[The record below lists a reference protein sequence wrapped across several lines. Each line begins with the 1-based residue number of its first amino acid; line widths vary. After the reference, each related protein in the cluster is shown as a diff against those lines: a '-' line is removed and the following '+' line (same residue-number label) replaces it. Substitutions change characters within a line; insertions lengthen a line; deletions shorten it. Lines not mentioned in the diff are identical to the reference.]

1 MKKTNF
7 YIMVV
12 ILYLITI
19 ISILGALGCMLNS
32 KFEVDERYYLIDG
45 NTKISQAKKQTEIQK
60 LDEKGRRLEA
70 QTYLLAFLAFT
81 TFTAASALTLKRRYI
96 IKKG

>member
-7 YIMVV
+7 YILVV
-12 ILYLITI
+12 ILYLLTP

-45 NTKISQAKKQTEIQK
+45 NTKINLAQKQFEIQK
-60 LDEKGRRLEA
+60 LDEKGHRLEA

-81 TFTAASALTLKRRYI
+81 SFTTASVLTLKRRYI